1 MTAFDMLVTNERRRQ
16 RLGLWRASGYAA
28 VVAIASVVL
37 LGLSGWF
44 ITAAGF
50 AGLAGPIA
58 AQGFNYML
66 PSAGIRLLAI
76 LRTAGRYGERLASHD
91 AAFGALARIRP
102 ALFLGLA
109 QGPAD
114 HALALTQGEATAR
127 IVQDVNV
134 VEAQFV
140 RRSAV
145 PGMIAAL
152 VSGLL
157 LCGMGGW
164 RPATALVS
172 CLAGLLVLATFLAR
186 RLEAPGREVQRAS
199 GALKDIFAGM
209 ADAAAELRCYGVD
222 AQATDMID
230 ASSLRL
236 AKAQRAQAGVAGWF
250 EFVHAVV
257 LGVAGLAALIL
268 AAPAGARIAALCALA
283 AVMAIDGAGPVLRSL
298 AQRSAVREATARLDD
313 LLPVGVDED
322 DAVPMRDPAPSID
335 LLGMHLPAGASVALI
350 GASGTGKT
358 TLVES
363 LLGLR
368 AVAPGT
374 AFIDGKDFAGI
385 PLAIRR
391 ATFGWAPQ
399 DAALLAGTIRDT
411 LALGDP
417 LAGDTAMWAVLA
429 EVALSDMIHAMP
441 DGLDS
446 WIGEHGVRLSGGE
459 RRRLALARAYLVR
472 APWLLLDEPTEGLDA
487 VTERRV
493 AENLS
498 ARLAATGQGLI
509 MVSHRPAMVALC
521 NRRITVA
528 PAPVAPV
535 PVAPVPVA
543 AGSVVTDG
551 CRARSRTPAGRG

>member
-1 MTAFDMLVTNERRRQ
+1 MTAFDTLIADERRRQ
-16 RLGLWRASGYAA
+16 RRGLWRAGGYAV
-28 VVAIASVVL
+28 VVATASVVL

-44 ITAAGF
+44 ITAAAL
-50 AGLAGPIA
+50 AGLAGTIA

-91 AAFGALARIRP
+91 AAFGALARIRA

-109 QGPAD
+109 RGPSD

-127 IVQDVNV
+127 IVQDVAV

-140 RRSAV
+140 RLSAV

-152 VSGLL
+152 ASGLV
-157 LCGMGGW
+157 LCALGGW
-164 RPATALVS
+164 QPALALVL
-172 CLAGLLVLATFLAR
+172 CLAGLLAFATLLAR

-199 GALKDIFAGM
+199 GALKDVFAGM
-209 ADAAAELRCYGVD
+209 ADAAAELRCYGVE
-222 AQATDMID
+222 AQAMATVG
-230 ASSLRL
+230 ANSRRL
-236 AKAQRAQAGVAGWF
+236 AEAQRAQACAAGWF
-250 EFVHAVV
+250 EFIQAVA
-257 LGVAGLAALIL
+257 LGMAGLATLLL
-268 AAPAGARIAALCALA
+268 AAPSGAPIAALCALA
-283 AVMAIDGAGPVLRSL
+283 AVMTIDGAGPVLRSL

-313 LLPVGVDED
+313 LLPDVVEQG
-322 DAVPMRDPAPSID
+322 DAVACIGAPS
-335 LLGMHLPAGASVALI
+335 LGLRGTHLPAGTRAALV

-358 TLVES
+358 TLVEC

-368 AVAPGT
+368 AVEPGT
-374 AFIDGKDFAGI
+374 AFIDGRDVARI

-417 LAGDTAMWAVLA
+417 LANDAAMWAVLDD
-429 EVALSDMIHAMP
+429 VALADVVGALP

-459 RRRLALARAYLVR
+459 RRRLALARAYLVP

-487 VTERRV
+487 AATERRV
-493 AENLS
+493 AERLS
-498 ARLAATGQGLI
+498 ARLARTGQGLV

-521 NRRITVA
+521 DRQLAIAPGPAATVGLPIDAERR
-528 PAPVAPV
+528 P
-535 PVAPVPVA
+535 
-543 AGSVVTDG
+543 
-551 CRARSRTPAGRG
+551 RRYGRE

>member
-1 MTAFDMLVTNERRRQ
+1 MTAFDTLIAGERRRQ
-16 RLGLWRASGYAA
+16 RRGLWRASGYAA
-28 VVAIASVVL
+28 VVAIASIVL

-44 ITAAGF
+44 ITAAAL
-50 AGLAGPIA
+50 AGLVGTVA

-66 PSAGIRLLAI
+66 PSAGIPLLAI

-109 QGPAD
+109 RGPAD

-140 RRSAV
+140 RLSAV

-152 VSGLL
+152 ASGLL
-157 LCGMGGW
+157 LCVLGGW
-164 RPATALVS
+164 RPVVALLL
-172 CLAGLLVLATFLAR
+172 CLAGLLVVAAFLAR
-186 RLEAPGREVQRAS
+186 RLEAPGHKVQRAN
-199 GALKDIFAGM
+199 GALKDAFASV
-209 ADAAAELRCYGVD
+209 ADAAAELRCYGVE
-222 AQATDMID
+222 AQAVAAVD
-230 ASSLRL
+230 ACSVRL
-236 AKAQRAQAGVAGWF
+236 ADAQRAQAGVAGWF
-250 EFVHAVV
+250 EFVQAVA

-268 AAPAGARIAALCALA
+268 AAPEGAPIAALCALA
-283 AVMAIDGAGPVLRSL
+283 AVMTIDGAGPVLRSF
-298 AQRSAVREATARLDD
+298 AQRSAVREAAARLND
-313 LLPVGVDED
+313 LLPGVVEEGET
-322 DAVPMRDPAPSID
+322 AVSGTAPSIE
-335 LLGMHLPAGASVALI
+335 LLGTFLPIGTRIAMI

-368 AVAPGT
+368 TIEPGT
-374 AFIDGKDFAGI
+374 AFIDGKDIADV
-385 PLAIRR
+385 PLAVRR

-417 LAGDTAMWAVLA
+417 LADDAVMWAALA
-429 EVALSDMIHAMP
+429 DVALADVVEALP

-459 RRRLALARAYLVR
+459 RRRLALARAYLAP
-472 APWLLLDEPTEGLDA
+472 APWLLLDEPTEGLDSA
-487 VTERRV
+487 TERRV
-493 AENLS
+493 AERLS
-498 ARLAATGQGLI
+498 ARLARTGQGLV

-521 NRRITVA
+521 DRQLAVA
-528 PAPVAPV
+528 PASDAIVALPTDTV
-535 PVAPVPVA
+535 PRP
-543 AGSVVTDG
+543 
-551 CRARSRTPAGRG
+551 RRYSRD

>member
-1 MTAFDMLVTNERRRQ
+1 MTAFDTLTAHQRRQ
-16 RLGLWRASGYAA
+16 QRRGLWRASGYAA
-28 VVAIASVVL
+28 VVSIASIVL

-44 ITAAGF
+44 ITAAAV
-50 AGLAGPIA
+50 AGLAGTIA

-109 QGPAD
+109 RGPAD

-140 RRSAV
+140 RLSAV

-152 VSGLL
+152 ASGLL
-157 LCGMGGW
+157 LCALGGW
-164 RPATALVS
+164 RPAVALLM
-172 CLAGLLVLATFLAR
+172 CLAGLLALATFLAR

-199 GALKDIFAGM
+199 GALKDAFAGV
-209 ADAAAELRCYGVD
+209 ADAAAELRCYGVE
-222 AQATDMID
+222 AQAVEVID
-230 ASSLRL
+230 ACSRRL
-236 AKAQRAQAGVAGWF
+236 AEAQRAQASVAGWF
-250 EFVHAVV
+250 EFIQAVA
-257 LGVAGLAALIL
+257 LGAAGLAALIL
-268 AAPAGARIAALCALA
+268 AAPEGAPIAALCALA
-283 AVMAIDGAGPVLRSL
+283 AVMTIDGAGPVLRSL
-298 AQRSAVREATARLDD
+298 AQRSAVREATARLND
-313 LLPVGVDED
+313 LLPGVTDEGED
-322 DAVPMRDPAPSID
+322 TAWAAAPSID
-335 LLGMHLPAGASVALI
+335 LLGTHLLAGTRVALV

-368 AVAPGT
+368 TVEPGI
-374 AFIDGKDFAGI
+374 AFIDGKDVGSI
-385 PLAIRR
+385 PLANRR
-391 ATFGWAPQ
+391 GTFGWAPQ
-399 DAALLAGTIRDT
+399 DAVLLAGTIRDN

-417 LAGDTAMWAVLA
+417 LADDTAMWAVIA
-429 EVALSDMIHAMP
+429 DVALTDVIEALP
-441 DGLDS
+441 NGLDS

-459 RRRLALARAYLVR
+459 RRRLALARAYLVA

-487 VTERRV
+487 ATERRV
-493 AENLS
+493 AERLS
-498 ARLAATGQGLI
+498 VRLARTGQGLV

-521 NRRITVA
+521 DRRLAIAPPSDAIVA
-528 PAPVAPV
+528 LP
-535 PVAPVPVA
+535 
-543 AGSVVTDG
+543 TDIAL
-551 CRARSRTPAGRG
+551 RPRRYSRD

>member
-1 MTAFDMLVTNERRRQ
+1 MTAFDTLIESERRRQ
-16 RLGLWRASGYAA
+16 RRSLWRASGYAA
-28 VVAIASVVL
+28 IVAIASVVL

-44 ITAAGF
+44 ITAA
-50 AGLAGPIA
+50 ALVGLAGPIA

-109 QGPAD
+109 RGPTE

-140 RRSAV
+140 RLSAM

-152 VSGLL
+152 ASGLL
-157 LCGMGGW
+157 LCALGGW
-164 RPATALVS
+164 RPALALML
-172 CLAGLLVLATFLAR
+172 CIAGLLVLATLLAR

-199 GALKDIFAGM
+199 GVLKDAFAGV
-209 ADAAAELRCYGVD
+209 ADAAAELRCYGVE
-222 AQATDMID
+222 AQAMAAVD
-230 ASSLRL
+230 ACSLRL
-236 AKAQRAQAGVAGWF
+236 AAAQRAQAGVAGWF
-250 EFVHAVV
+250 DFIQAAT
-257 LGVAGLAALIL
+257 LGVAGVAALIL
-268 AAPAGARIAALCALA
+268 AAPAGAPIAALCALA

-298 AQRSAVREATARLDD
+298 AQRSAVREATARLDE
-313 LLPVGVDED
+313 LLPREMAEDEPTTGVS
-322 DAVPMRDPAPSID
+322 ARSIN
-335 LLGMHLPAGASVALI
+335 LLGTHLTAGTRVALV

-368 AVAPGT
+368 RVNPGT
-374 AFIDGKDFAGI
+374 AFVDGKDI
-385 PLAIRR
+385 VHVPLAVRR

-411 LALGDP
+411 LALGD
-417 LAGDTAMWAVLA
+417 ARADDAAMWAVIA
-429 EVALSDMIHAMP
+429 DVALTDVIEALSN
-441 DGLDS
+441 GLDT

-459 RRRLALARAYLVR
+459 RRRLALARAYLVP

-487 VTERRV
+487 ATERRV
-493 AENLS
+493 AERLS
-498 ARLAATGQGLI
+498 ARLARTGQGLV

-521 NRRITVA
+521 DRQLA
-528 PAPVAPV
+528 VAPV
-535 PVAPVPVA
+535 RGAIVARPRDIAP
-543 AGSVVTDG
+543 
-551 CRARSRTPAGRG
+551 RPRRYSRD

>member
-1 MTAFDMLVTNERRRQ
+1 MTAFDTLIESERRRQ
-16 RLGLWRASGYAA
+16 RRSLWRASGYAA
-28 VVAIASVVL
+28 IVAIASVVL

-44 ITAAGF
+44 ITAAAL

-58 AQGFNYML
+58 AQSFNYML

-109 QGPAD
+109 RGPTE

-140 RRSAV
+140 RLSAM

-152 VSGLL
+152 ASGLL
-157 LCGMGGW
+157 LCALGGW
-164 RPATALVS
+164 RPALALML
-172 CLAGLLVLATFLAR
+172 CLAGLLALATLLAR

-199 GALKDIFAGM
+199 GALKDAFAGV
-209 ADAAAELRCYGVD
+209 ADAAAELRCYGVE
-222 AQATDMID
+222 AQAMEAVD
-230 ASSLRL
+230 ACSLRL
-236 AKAQRAQAGVAGWF
+236 AAAQRAQAGVAGWF
-250 EFVHAVV
+250 DFIQAAT
-257 LGVAGLAALIL
+257 LGVAGVAALIL
-268 AAPAGARIAALCALA
+268 GAPAGAPIAALCALA

-298 AQRSAVREATARLDD
+298 AQRSAVREATARLDE
-313 LLPVGVDED
+313 LLPREMAEDEPTTGVS
-322 DAVPMRDPAPSID
+322 ARSIN
-335 LLGMHLPAGASVALI
+335 LLGTHLTAGTRVALV

-368 AVAPGT
+368 RVNPGT
-374 AFIDGKDFAGI
+374 AFVDGKDI
-385 PLAIRR
+385 VHVPLAARR
-391 ATFGWAPQ
+391 ATFGWVPQ
-399 DAALLAGTIRDT
+399 DATLLAGTIRDT
-411 LALGDP
+411 LALGD
-417 LAGDTAMWAVLA
+417 AQADDAAMWAVLA
-429 EVALSDMIHAMP
+429 DVALTDVIEALSD
-441 DGLDS
+441 GLDT

-459 RRRLALARAYLVR
+459 RRRLALARAYLVP

-487 VTERRV
+487 ATERRV
-493 AENLS
+493 ADRLS
-498 ARLAATGQGLI
+498 TRLARTGQGLV

-521 NRRITVA
+521 DRQLAVA
-528 PAPVAPV
+528 PASDAIVALPRDI
-535 PVAPVPVA
+535 APRP
-543 AGSVVTDG
+543 
-551 CRARSRTPAGRG
+551 RRYSRD

>member
-1 MTAFDMLVTNERRRQ
+1 MTAFDTLIANERRRQ
-16 RLGLWRASGYAA
+16 RRGLWRASGYAA
-28 VVAIASVVL
+28 IVAIASVVL

-44 ITAAGF
+44 ITAAAL
-50 AGLAGPIA
+50 AGVAGPIA

-91 AAFGALARIRP
+91 AAFSALARIRP

-109 QGPAD
+109 RGPAE

-140 RRSAV
+140 RLSAM

-152 VSGLL
+152 ASGLL
-157 LCGMGGW
+157 LCALGGW
-164 RPATALVS
+164 RPASALVL
-172 CLAGLLVLATFLAR
+172 CLVGVLAVASVLAR
-186 RLEAPGREVQRAS
+186 RLDAPGREVQRAS
-199 GALKDIFAGM
+199 GALKDAFAGV
-209 ADAAAELRCYGVD
+209 ADAAAELRCYGVEVE
-222 AQATDMID
+222 AMEAVN
-230 ASSLRL
+230 ACSLRL
-236 AKAQRAQAGVAGWF
+236 AEAQRAQAGVAGWF
-250 EFVHAVV
+250 EFIQAVA
-257 LGVAGLAALIL
+257 LGVAGVAALIL
-268 AAPAGARIAALCALA
+268 AAPAGAPIAALCALA

-313 LLPVGVDED
+313 LLPCETTGDEPT
-322 DAVPMRDPAPSID
+322 ACLGAARLLD
-335 LLGMHLPAGASVALI
+335 LLGAHLTMGIRVALV

-368 AVAPGT
+368 GANPGT
-374 AFIDGKDFAGI
+374 AFIDGKDVVDV
-385 PLAIRR
+385 PLAVRR

-411 LALGDP
+411 LALGD
-417 LAGDTAMWAVLA
+417 AQADDAAMWAVLA
-429 EVALSDMIHAMP
+429 DAALTDVIEALP
-441 DGLDS
+441 NGLDT

-459 RRRLALARAYLVR
+459 RRRLSLARVYLVG

-487 VTERRV
+487 DTERRV
-493 AENLS
+493 AERLS
-498 ARLAATGQGLI
+498 ARLGRTGQGLV

-521 NRRITVA
+521 DRRLAVA
-528 PAPVAPV
+528 PASDAIVALPTGTASQ
-535 PVAPVPVA
+535 P
-543 AGSVVTDG
+543 
-551 CRARSRTPAGRG
+551 RRYSRD

>member
-1 MTAFDMLVTNERRRQ
+1 MTAFDTLIGDARRRQ
-16 RLGLWRASGYAA
+16 RRELWRASGYAA
-28 VVAIASVVL
+28 IVATASVVL

-44 ITAAGF
+44 ITAAAV
-50 AGLAGPIA
+50 AGLVGPIA

-109 QGPAD
+109 RGPAD

-140 RRSAV
+140 RLSAG
-145 PGMIAAL
+145 PGMIAGLASGMVLCAL
-152 VSGLL
+152 
-157 LCGMGGW
+157 GGW
-164 RPATALVS
+164 RPAVALML
-172 CLAGLLVLATFLAR
+172 CLAGLLGLALILAR
-186 RLEAPGREVQRAS
+186 RLAAPGRDVQRAT
-199 GALKDIFAGM
+199 GALKEAFAGM
-209 ADAAAELRCYGVD
+209 ADAAAELRCYGVERQAMAAVD
-222 AQATDMID
+222 AY
-230 ASSLRL
+230 SVRL
-236 AKAQRAQAGVAGWF
+236 AEAQRVQAGVAGWF
-250 EFVHAVV
+250 EFVQAVA
-257 LGVAGLAALIL
+257 LGLAGFTTLIL
-268 AAPAGARIAALCALA
+268 AAPQGAPIAALCALA
-283 AVMAIDGAGPVLRSL
+283 AAMTIDGAGPVLRSL
-298 AQRSAVREATARLDD
+298 AQRSAVQEAGARLNDLQPAVVDD
-313 LLPVGVDED
+313 G
-322 DAVPMRDPAPSID
+322 DATVPATAPSIR
-335 LLGMHLPAGASVALI
+335 LLGLHLPAGSHVALI

-368 AVAPGT
+368 AIEAG
-374 AFIDGKDFAGI
+374 AALIDGKDVAGI

-411 LALGDP
+411 LALGDEQ
-417 LAGDTAMWAVLA
+417 ANDAAMWAA
-429 EVALSDMIHAMP
+429 ISDVALTDVIEALP
-441 DGLDS
+441 DGLDT

-459 RRRLALARAYLVR
+459 RRRLALARAYMVR

-487 VTERRV
+487 ATERRV
-493 AENLS
+493 AERLS
-498 ARLAATGQGLI
+498 ARLAMTGQGLV

-521 NRRITVA
+521 DRHLAVARAPDRVAVLPVDIAPLPRRS
-528 PAPVAPV
+528 
-535 PVAPVPVA
+535 
-543 AGSVVTDG
+543 GGD
-551 CRARSRTPAGRG
+551 